1 MIDSKGSDTGR
12 GREEDRD
19 EIRDEG
25 LTRGEFL
32 RKSGSYLAAAAGALM
47 FSRVRR
53 AFGQDAGGGERY
65 DLAAVVGGE
74 PDRMFDA
81 GIGALGGMSRF
92 VGRGDTV
99 LIKPN
104 MSWHSEPEAAANT
117 NPKLVK
123 RIVEHCF
130 DAGAR
135 KVYLLDHTLSRNSYQ
150 VSGIASA
157 AAEAGGQSV
166 PADDSRYY
174 QEVQIRGADRLSSVE
189 VHEMV
194 LEADVM
200 INVPVMKHHS
210 STYLTCG
217 MKNLMGLVWNRGF
230 YHRNDLNQCIAEFC
244 LFRTPALTVVDAYRF
259 MRTGGPG
266 GRWDSDV
273 MLKKMQI
280 ISPDIVAADT
290 AAAAQAA
297 MWGMYGADKIG
308 YIDIAHSLG
317 LGNKNLD
324 RLSIRKIR
332 L

>member
-1 MIDSKGSDTGR
+1 MIDSSKEADGALSRKNDQ
-12 GREEDRD
+12 E
-19 EIRDEG
+19 RDEG

-32 RKSGSYLAAAAGALM
+32 SKSGSYLAAAAGALL
-47 FSRVRR
+47 FSRAGRL
-53 AFGQDAGGGERY
+53 FGQSGGGGNRY
-65 DLAAVVGGE
+65 DLAAVVNGE

-81 GIGALGGMSRF
+81 GIDPLGGMSRF

-117 NPKLVK
+117 NPKLIK

-135 KVYLLDHTLSRNSYQ
+135 RVYVLDHTLSRNAYQ
-150 VSGIASA
+150 VSGVAPA
-157 AAEAGGQSV
+157 AEEAGGQAV
-166 PADDSRYY
+166 PADASRYY
-174 QEVQIRGADRLSSVE
+174 QEVRVRGAERLTSLK
-189 VHEMV
+189 VHEIV
-194 LEADVM
+194 LEADVL
-200 INVPVMKHHS
+200 ISVPVMKHHS

-217 MKNLMGLVWNRGF
+217 MKNLMGLVWDRGF
-230 YHRNDLNQCIAEFC
+230 YHRNDLHRCIAEFC
-244 LFRTPALTVVDAYRF
+244 LFRKPALTVVDAYRF

-266 GRWDSDV
+266 GRGNSDV
-273 MLKKMQI
+273 MLQKMQFL
-280 ISPDIVAADT
+280 SPDIVAADA

-297 MWGMYGADKIG
+297 MWGMYGADKVE
-308 YIDIAHSLG
+308 YIDIAHNLG

-324 RLSIRKIR
+324 QLSIRKIR